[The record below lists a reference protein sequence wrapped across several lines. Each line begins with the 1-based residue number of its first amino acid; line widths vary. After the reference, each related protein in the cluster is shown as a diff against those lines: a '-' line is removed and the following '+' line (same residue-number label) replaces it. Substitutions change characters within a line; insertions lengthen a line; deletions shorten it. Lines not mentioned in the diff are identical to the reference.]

1 MINHGLYGTTMN
13 GFIFDS
19 LPLKLA
25 GAKPYSWSKLIGTCV
40 DPICLTSIF
49 AGMVLISFKQQQLA
63 AMVTNTYI
71 NMPDTRDPEN
81 GISNT

>member
-1 MINHGLYGTTMN
+1 MN

-25 GAKPYSWSKLIGTCV
+25 GVEPYSWPELISACV
-40 DPICLTSIF
+40 DPIFLTVAF
-49 AGMVLISFKQQQLA
+49 AGMVWIPFGQRKLA
-63 AMVTNTYI
+63 AMVTNACI
-71 NMPDTRDPEN
+71 NMPDTRDPED